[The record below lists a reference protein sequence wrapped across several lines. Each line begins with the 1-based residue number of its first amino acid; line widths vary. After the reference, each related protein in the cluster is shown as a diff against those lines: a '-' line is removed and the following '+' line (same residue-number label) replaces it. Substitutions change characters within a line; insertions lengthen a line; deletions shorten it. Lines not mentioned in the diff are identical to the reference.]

1 MKLLRCKN
9 GAILLLDGETGAYWV
24 VTEICGR
31 PVRLFAGATPFVFV
45 AIIYLSLKNSF
56 GLMPFLINR

>member
-24 VTEICGR
+24 VTEICCR
-31 PVRLFAGATPFVFV
+31 PVRLFAGATPDKANNTFRH
-45 AIIYLSLKNSF
+45 YSK
-56 GLMPFLINR
+56 GR